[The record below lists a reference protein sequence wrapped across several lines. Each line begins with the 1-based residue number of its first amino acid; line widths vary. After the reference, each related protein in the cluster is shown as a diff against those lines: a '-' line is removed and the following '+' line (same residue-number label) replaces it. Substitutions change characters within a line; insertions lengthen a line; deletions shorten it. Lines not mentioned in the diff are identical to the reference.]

1 MLVSKGFLG
10 ILNPYAESFRQY
22 PLGASS
28 LSIVSCLRCLSC
40 QIIKFSLSMTVK

>member
-10 ILNPYAESFRQY
+10 IPNPYLESFPQY
-22 PLGASS
+22 PLESSS
-28 LSIVSCLRCLSC
+28 LSIVSFLRCLSC